1 MVKYLPFAGTHILVS
16 LSLYEQLQRG
26 NSMCFVLTQRRQ
38 RMEWREKKKCRHLNM
53 RGKWGI
59 VIAKIGIENRGRS
72 SQQNGAED
80 EEKN

>member
-1 MVKYLPFAGTHILVS
+1 
-16 LSLYEQLQRG
+16 
-26 NSMCFVLTQRRQ
+26 
-38 RMEWREKKKCRHLNM
+38 M